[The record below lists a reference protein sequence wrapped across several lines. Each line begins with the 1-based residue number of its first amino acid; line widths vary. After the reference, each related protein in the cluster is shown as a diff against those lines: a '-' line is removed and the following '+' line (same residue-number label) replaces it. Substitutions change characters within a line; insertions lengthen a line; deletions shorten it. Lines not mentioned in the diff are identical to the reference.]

1 MRKADRTMAGQNH
14 AASEPRL
21 GIYLAKSRFLIVMIL
36 GVLLAGLMTMVRL

>member
-1 MRKADRTMAGQNH
+1 LV
-14 AASEPRL
+14 SEPQM